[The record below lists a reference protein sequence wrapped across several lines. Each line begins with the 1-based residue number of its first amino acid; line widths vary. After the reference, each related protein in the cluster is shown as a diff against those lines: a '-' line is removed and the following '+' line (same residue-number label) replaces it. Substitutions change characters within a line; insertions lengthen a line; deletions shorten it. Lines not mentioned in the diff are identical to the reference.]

1 MSILA
6 NNLKEYMNQNNIG
19 LRKLAKHIGMSH
31 STLSR
36 IINKPPQK
44 LQPITKRKIAKFIG
58 VDFEELCSHE
68 LNTLL
73 LKKND
78 YKVGFIDFSG
88 KSTNESIEVA
98 DQYTFAINVRNDD
111 YSPLF
116 PKGSILFFSNEPAYQ
131 NDICLI
137 NYNNKLL
144 LCAAHNAYRLELELV
159 DLHTNKKFTTI
170 RDNVKAVLMKSLNPK

>member
-1 MSILA
+1 MLA
-6 NNLKEYMNQNNIG
+6 ENLKEYMRQNNVG
-19 LRKLAKHIGMSH
+19 LREFAKHIGMSH

-36 IINKPPQK
+36 IINNPSQD
-44 LQPITKRKIAKFIG
+44 LQPMTKRKIANFIG

-68 LNTLL
+68 LNALL
-73 LKKND
+73 LKKSD
-78 YKVGFIDFSG
+78 YKVGFIDFNG

-98 DQYTFAINVRNDD
+98 DQYAFAINIRNDD
-111 YSPLF
+111 YNPLF

-144 LCAAHNAYRLELELV
+144 LCSACNAYRLELDLV